1 MSITIDSLA
10 SNRSDVEY
18 ILAPQMALKVAAKH
32 EKVLLVFDDMMLY
45 KHKEN
50 YLCHL
55 AGVPLAPIN
64 LANEIMERTGN
75 FADGREVSSII
86 ILEEGNQ
93 TLQLQHEEDAY
104 TVHIESLVDQVIQF
118 GNDQRRIRAVAPAM
132 SFKIGQK
139 YLN

>member
-1 MSITIDSLA
+1 MSINVDSLA
-10 SNRSDVEY
+10 TDRSDVEY
-18 ILAPQMALKVAAKH
+18 ILAPQMALKVASEH
-32 EKVLLVFDDMMLY
+32 QKVLMVFDDLMLY

-75 FADGREVSSII
+75 FANGREVSSII

-93 TLQLQHEEDAY
+93 TLQL
-104 TVHIESLVDQVIQF
+104 
-118 GNDQRRIRAVAPAM
+118 
-132 SFKIGQK
+132 
-139 YLN
+139 